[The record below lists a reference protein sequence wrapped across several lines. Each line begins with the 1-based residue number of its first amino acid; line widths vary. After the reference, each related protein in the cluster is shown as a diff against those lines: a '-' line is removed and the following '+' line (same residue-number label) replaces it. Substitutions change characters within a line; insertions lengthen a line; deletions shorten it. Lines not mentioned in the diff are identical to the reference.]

1 VAILMYHSVMDE
13 PAREEETLGGIIHST
28 KVFRDQMEL
37 LARKYN
43 PVSPDEIL
51 EFVGG
56 EKQPPPWSVM
66 VTFDDGYAD
75 NYEQAAT
82 VLRQVGIPAVFY
94 IAVDCVEHA
103 KLPWPSRLR
112 FAFYTT
118 SKLSWTE
125 QNGTVWPL

>member
-1 VAILMYHSVMDE
+1 MGTPAHEAVMFKKMIKRAIIATNGLRAAARLRDNAVAILMYHSVMDE

-51 EFVGG
+51 QFVRG

-66 VTFDDGYAD
+66 VTFDDGYA
-75 NYEQAAT
+75 
-82 VLRQVGIPAVFY
+82 
-94 IAVDCVEHA
+94 
-103 KLPWPSRLR
+103 
-112 FAFYTT
+112 
-118 SKLSWTE
+118 
-125 QNGTVWPL
+125 